1 MERWLPAQSLRSK
14 PQWLLKRRGDA
25 ECVGIGWVW
34 HCAQVEHKWRQNKW
48 LVRGWLGVWECL
60 PHTREA
66 LSLNPRH
73 SCKDLGTAIC
83 AWKLSTGEGG
93 DKDCWLSAYLHIQ
106 WEILSQW
113 GTTKGDSGGHP
124 MSASIIGVH
133 CDVPH
138 YVHTQACVLTY
149 APLPHIQMLKAE
161 QTEFLVFWELVLSL
175 SH

>member
-1 MERWLPAQSLRSK
+1 MCLEAQH
-14 PQWLLKRRGDA
+14 QGRR
-25 ECVGIGWVW
+25 
-34 HCAQVEHKWRQNKW
+34 RQ
-48 LVRGWLGVWECL
+48 
-60 PHTREA
+60 
-66 LSLNPRH
+66 
-73 SCKDLGTAIC
+73 
-83 AWKLSTGEGG
+83 
-93 DKDCWLSAYLHIQ
+93 KDCWLSAYLHVQ
-106 WEILSQW
+106 REILSQW

-138 YVHTQACVLTY
+138 YVHTQACVLTH